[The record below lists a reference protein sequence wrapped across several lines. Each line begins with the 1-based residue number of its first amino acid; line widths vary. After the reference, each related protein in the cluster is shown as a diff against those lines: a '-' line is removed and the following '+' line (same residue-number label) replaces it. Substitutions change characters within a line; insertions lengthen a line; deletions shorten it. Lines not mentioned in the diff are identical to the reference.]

1 MSTLSCQLLVC
12 SSAITEDLYKAFL
25 RKGASQR
32 ELVWVGRVM
41 VLVVALVAIAL
52 AANPENRVLGLVSYA
67 WAGFGAAF
75 GPVVLISV
83 MWSRMTRN
91 GALAGMLVGAVTVIV
106 WKQYAWLGL
115 YEIIPGFILGCL
127 AIVVV
132 SLMGRQPSSTMTE
145 RFDQAEAEYK
155 TV

>member
-1 MSTLSCQLLVC
+1 M
-12 SSAITEDLYKAFL
+12 
-25 RKGASQR
+25 
-32 ELVWVGRVM
+32 
-41 VLVVALVAIAL
+41 
-52 AANPENRVLGLVSYA
+52 
-67 WAGFGAAF
+67 
-75 GPVVLISV
+75 LISV

-106 WKQYAWLGL
+106 WKQYEWLGL
-115 YEIIPGFILGCL
+115 YEIIPGFIPGCL

-132 SLMGRQPSSTMTE
+132 SLMGRQPSATMTE